1 MMKKIVLLLL
11 VFLFALPLNAFAH
24 DGKVNEVV
32 PEVEITKDFESLPKS
47 TTVEGDYVCVD
58 DDLVLQSVNSEV
70 GPLSTC
76 SGDGGYARID
86 PAFGLGGAVRWEVNP
101 RFSTV
106 HFFTGTLVISR
117 YINGLPTPYDTVP
130 ISCTGALGSSC
141 GDTVSL
147 GLPKGEYSVSII
159 GSARDASQLFS
170 WYVPPCVIGLKV

>member
-1 MMKKIVLLLL
+1 MKKIVLLLL
-11 VFLFALPLNAFAH
+11 VFLFTLPLNAFAH

-32 PEVEITKDFESLPKS
+32 PEVEITQDFESLPKS
-47 TTVEGDYVCVD
+47 ITVEGDYVCVD
-58 DDLVLQSVNSEV
+58 DDLALQSVDGEV

-76 SGDGGYARID
+76 SGDGGYARIE

-117 YINGLPTPYDTVP
+117 YINGLPTPYDTV
-130 ISCTGALGSSC
+130 
-141 GDTVSL
+141 SL

-170 WYVPPCVIGLKV
+170 WYVPPCVIGLNV